1 MRALTHVHVDDELV
15 QPLSVAKSL
24 RTPPLL
30 RGSCH
35 PKAAR
40 ARYSRTRLPVDAGER
55 DDEVR
60 MMEIGVPVIEKFS
73 SECTVCIP

>member
-1 MRALTHVHVDDELV
+1 MRALTHVHVDELV
-15 QPLSVAKSL
+15 QPLSVANLFARRRYCAGLVIRKQPEL
-24 RTPPLL
+24 VIRE
-30 RGSCH
+30 RGC
-35 PKAAR
+35 
-40 ARYSRTRLPVDAGER
+40 LFDAGER